1 MRTFLAALRREA
13 AAVASDPG
21 ALLVLVGA
29 IVLYAFFY
37 PSPYLAEVLRDVPVV
52 VVDQDHSALSRRL
65 VRMVDAHELVRVA
78 HRAGD
83 LAEAERL
90 VAEGAAGGILLI
102 PDGLERRVLRGER
115 ATVAAWGDAG
125 YFLVYRQAITG
136 ILESVATLS
145 AGIEIRRLEAAGMSG
160 TQARAARDP
169 LPLLLRP
176 LYNPSEGYASYIVPA
191 VLVLLLQ
198 QTMLI
203 GAGLVAGTGR
213 ERGHPGPSGAARAL
227 ADLLGRATFYML
239 LYAAH
244 AVFYFAV
251 VTRVLAFPARAEAGT
266 LAVFL
271 LPYLLAVTFLALAVA
286 SLFSRR
292 ETAIAA
298 LFFTSLP
305 ALFLAGFS
313 WPPEAMPSWLRGLA
327 AVIPSSSGIAGV
339 LRLQTS
345 GAPLAAVRHEWLTL
359 WALATLFLLLAWW
372 RAGRRG
378 TPARGSSAD
387 RSTPT
392 GGRLATPDR

>member
-1 MRTFLAALRREA
+1 M
-13 AAVASDPG
+13 
-21 ALLVLVGA
+21 
-29 IVLYAFFY
+29 
-37 PSPYLAEVLRDVPVV
+37 PVV
-52 VVDQDHSALSRRL
+52 VVDQDHSALSRQL

-78 HRAGD
+78 NRAVD

-102 PDGLERRVLRGER
+102 PEGLERKVLRGER

-145 AGIEIRRLEAAGMSG
+145 AGIEIRRLEAAGMSE

-213 ERGHPGPSGAARAL
+213 ERGYKTTLGAAGAL
-227 ADLLGRATFYML
+227 ADLLGRATFYMV

-251 VTRVLAFPARAEAGT
+251 VTRVFAFPARADAGT
-266 LAVFL
+266 LAAFL

-327 AVIPSSSGIAGV
+327 SLIPSSSGIAGV

-359 WALATLFLLLAWW
+359 WALAALFLLLAWW
-372 RAGRRG
+372 RA
-378 TPARGSSAD
+378 A
-387 RSTPT
+387 
-392 GGRLATPDR
+392 RLASSTTDV